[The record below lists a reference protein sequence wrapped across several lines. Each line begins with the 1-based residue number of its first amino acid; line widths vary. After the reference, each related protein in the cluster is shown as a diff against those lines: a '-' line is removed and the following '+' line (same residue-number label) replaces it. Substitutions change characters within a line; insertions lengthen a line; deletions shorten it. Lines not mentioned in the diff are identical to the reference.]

1 MHMDNSIVRNPEV
14 EWAGFNPVDPDYL
27 RDPYPTLAEA
37 RAERPVFFAPA
48 LNMWVV
54 TRYDDLTAI
63 VRDIETF
70 SQSAA
75 RLLPVP
81 PHLRDR
87 ITETWFEEA
96 FMNSDPPIHTV
107 ARKVVN
113 SAFTR
118 SRIAAAEPEIEA
130 IADHLID
137 QFAARGH
144 CEFMGEFAYPMGS
157 TTLATF
163 VGLPV
168 EDMPRLKAWAQ
179 DLLILSYPRNAPI
192 GPDGKVAGKPMDD
205 AELDER
211 WSRMAECREY
221 LHGLI
226 DDRRANPRDDLI
238 SVLLESRDE
247 GGEQVLSTERIVTHL
262 IDLIAAGSDTVAPL
276 MAQALKYLFENP
288 EQLAAVR
295 ADPDLLEGVI
305 EETLR
310 MRGTGNLLFRYTTAD
325 VQLGGVEIPANSVVA
340 LSYASAGYDDG
351 HFSCPYSFDASR
363 DNAADHL
370 AFGKGRHFCIGAP
383 LARVEARISLAL
395 LLDRLSGL
403 RLSPGQTLDYHP
415 SVSVFML
422 KAIEF
427 DWDADASRPS

>member
-1 MHMDNSIVRNPEV
+1 MDNSIIRDSDTDLDWP
-14 EWAGFNPVDPDYL
+14 AFNPVDPDYL

-54 TRYDDLTAI
+54 TRYEDLAAV
-63 VRDIETF
+63 VRDFETF

-81 PHLRDR
+81 GHLRDR
-87 ITETWFEEA
+87 VTEEWFEEA
-96 FMNSDPPIHTV
+96 FMNSDPPVHTV

-118 SRIAAAEPEIEA
+118 SRIAAAEPEIRD
-130 IADHLID
+130 IADGLID
-137 QFAARGH
+137 RFVDRGH

-157 TTLATF
+157 TTLAGF
-163 VGLPV
+163 VGLPS

-179 DLLILSYPRNAPI
+179 DLLILSYPRNAPV
-192 GPDGKVAGKPMDD
+192 GDDGKVAGKPMDD

-211 WSRMAECREY
+211 WTRMAECREY
-221 LHGLI
+221 LFGVI
-226 DDRRANPRDDLI
+226 DDRRSNPRDDLI
-238 SVLLESRDE
+238 TVLLESTDADGR
-247 GGEQVLSTERIVTHL
+247 QALSDERIVTHL

-276 MAQALKYLFENP
+276 MAHALKFLLENP
-288 EQLAAVR
+288 AQLAAVR
-295 ADPDLLEGVI
+295 DDPARLEGAI

-310 MRGTGNLLFRYTTAD
+310 MRGTGNLLFRYTTRDAD
-325 VQLGGVEIPANSVVA
+325 IGGVEIPANSVVA
-340 LSYASAGYDDG
+340 LSYASAGYDDA
-351 HFSCPYSFDASR
+351 HFACPHTFDFGRA
-363 DNAADHL
+363 DAAEHL

-383 LARVEARISLAL
+383 LARVEARISLERL
-395 LLDRLSGL
+395 LHRLSNL
-403 RLSPGQTLDYHP
+403 RIRPGQRLDYHP

-422 KAIEF
+422 KAIVFE
-427 DWDADASRPS
+427 WDPS